1 MSIEIKRLS
10 YLPNNINVIDN
21 ISLMMNEGISTFLGQ
36 NGSGKTTLMKLI
48 SKVIDPTDG
57 EVLIDGI
64 NIKDIKKY
72 YLAKLIT
79 YVSQDRENIQGF
91 TVFEYAEMGRF
102 PYQNF
107 YGKYD
112 NNSLGVIEN
121 SLRLVNL
128 YQRRDD
134 LVNNLSGGEMQI
146 LRIARA
152 LTQDTKIILF
162 DEPTSNLDIKNTK
175 RVKDLIYKLKDMGK
189 KILIS
194 THDIDFAESISDFI
208 FMIKEGKL
216 IYSGIKEKVLT
227 KENIIDCY
235 DLDIYEGTKIKLF

>member
-10 YLPNNINVIDN
+10 YFPNNINVIDN

-128 YQRRDD
+128 YQRRHD

>member
-48 SKVIDPTDG
+48 SKLIEPTDG
-57 EVLIDGI
+57 EVLIDDI

-112 NNSLGVIEN
+112 NNSLEVIEN

-128 YQRRDD
+128 YKRRDD

>member
-112 NNSLGVIEN
+112 NNSLEVIEN

-128 YQRRDD
+128 YKRRDD

-152 LTQDTKIILF
+152 LTQDTEIVLF